1 MKEMIKAYWDGS
13 ADGYSRF
20 VNCGMRSRRRVF
32 IRDVL
37 AQEIGKT
44 GKRVL
49 DVGTGPGT
57 LALILAEMGHDVTGL
72 DFSEEMLSRGRENAR
87 RFGLDVDFIRGD
99 AEDLKFEDGSF
110 DVVICR
116 ALMWTLTQPEEAV
129 AEWKRVLRPGGMVAV
144 IDGSWNSERGSI
156 KRKAWRMVSLPLIM
170 ITERRISALGH
181 YSRSLQKSLPLD
193 GKERPGHDIA
203 LLQSAGFRDVKSRTM
218 RRSEEGLMEYIKYGC
233 YGDNFIVTGAK

>member
-37 AQEIGKT
+37 AQEIGET

-72 DFSEEMLSRGRENAR
+72 DFSEEMLSRGRENA
-87 RFGLDVDFIRGD
+87 
-99 AEDLKFEDGSF
+99 
-110 DVVICR
+110 
-116 ALMWTLTQPEEAV
+116 
-129 AEWKRVLRPGGMVAV
+129 
-144 IDGSWNSERGSI
+144 
-156 KRKAWRMVSLPLIM
+156 
-170 ITERRISALGH
+170 
-181 YSRSLQKSLPLD
+181 
-193 GKERPGHDIA
+193 
-203 LLQSAGFRDVKSRTM
+203 
-218 RRSEEGLMEYIKYGC
+218 
-233 YGDNFIVTGAK
+233 